1 MDKLNTVLFYT
12 IEKTIKTY
20 RQYAQKQLK
29 QHGLKITIDQWLVVK
44 SIMDNPEITQQEI
57 AEKVF
62 KDNASVTRIIELLV
76 KAKYLKRT
84 VNKEDKRRSNLLVT
98 PEGEKVFEDVYQVVL
113 DNRSTALKNISNKEI
128 ETASKVLTEIIKN
141 CNY

>member
-12 IEKTIKTY
+12 IEKAIKTY

-44 SIMDNPEITQQEI
+44 SIMDNPEISQQEI

-98 PEGEKVFEDVYQVVL
+98 PEGEKVFENVYRVVL
-113 DNRSTALKNISNKEI
+113 DNRSTALNNISNKEI
-128 ETASKVLTEIIKN
+128 ETTSKVLTEIIKN

>member
-12 IEKTIKTY
+12 IEKAIKTY

-44 SIMDNPEITQQEI
+44 SIMDNPDITQQEI

-62 KDNASVTRIIELLV
+62 KDNASVTRIIDLLV

-84 VNKEDKRRSNLLVT
+84 VNKEDKRRSNLTVT
-98 PEGEKVFEDVYQVVL
+98 ADGEKVFEDVYQIVL
-113 DNRSTALKNISNKEI
+113 DNRATALNNINSKDIEI
-128 ETASKVLTEIIKN
+128 TGKVLTEIIKN
-141 CNY
+141 CT

>member
-1 MDKLNTVLFYT
+1 MNKLNTVLFYT
-12 IEKTIKTY
+12 IEKAIKTY

-29 QHGLKITIDQWLVVK
+29 EYGLKITLDQWLVVK
-44 SIMDNPEITQQEI
+44 SIIDNPEITQQEI

-84 VNKEDKRRSNLLVT
+84 VNKVDKRRSNLTVT
-98 PEGEKVFEDVYQVVL
+98 TEGEKVFEEVYRIVL
-113 DNRSTALKNISNKEI
+113 NNRATALNNVNLKDLEI
-128 ETASKVLTEIIKN
+128 TSKVLKEIINN
-141 CNY
+141 CN